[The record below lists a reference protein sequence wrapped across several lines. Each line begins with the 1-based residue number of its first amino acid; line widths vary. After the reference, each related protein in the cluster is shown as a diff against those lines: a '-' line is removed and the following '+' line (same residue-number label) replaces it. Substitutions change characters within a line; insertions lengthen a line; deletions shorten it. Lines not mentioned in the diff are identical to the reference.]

1 MVPVY
6 AEKEYTVNK
15 AKKVGFIEISYR
27 IVDVSTGQN
36 VSVDT
41 IRSRLVKE
49 DVGNDGVKDANIAYD
64 PLEIA
69 TDTEMLQMM
78 ADQVVED
85 LSRKVLQPLRN
96 REVDYFEAG
105 EELLLKRKESLEAL
119 ERFVDAK
126 FDERVKSNV
135 NSPIS
140 AKIDGY
146 MKQIIET
153 YQFKN

>member
-1 MVPVY
+1 
-6 AEKEYTVNK
+6 
-15 AKKVGFIEISYR
+15 
-27 IVDVSTGQN
+27 
-36 VSVDT
+36 
-41 IRSRLVKE
+41 
-49 DVGNDGVKDANIAYD
+49 
-64 PLEIA
+64 
-69 TDTEMLQMM
+69 MLQMM

-96 REVDYFEAG
+96 REVDYFEDG

>member
-1 MVPVY
+1 M
-6 AEKEYTVNK
+6 
-15 AKKVGFIEISYR
+15 GFIEISYR